1 MAERDTINN
10 QILAHLLEA
19 RELAGHH
26 PEDPVTH
33 LIDVA
38 IFACRQPVDAML
50 ANAGVSASVTHF
62 DGPNAF
68 TRETRDR

>member
-10 QILAHLLEA
+10 QILIRLLEA
-19 RELAGHH
+19 RELAGHN
-26 PEDPVTH
+26 PEGMIAH

-50 ANAGVSASVTHF
+50 ANAGVFASVTHF